1 MEANKTLHEA
11 KRHADVTIKMQPIPV
26 QELRFVAF
34 SDASFS
40 SNKQPGSHQE
50 MMIVACH
57 ESIGI
62 NRTGPVNPLVW
73 HSEKIQKVAVST
85 VSAEAM
91 SFAGAVDMLSW
102 VRLYWG
108 WLMNVNIPG
117 RKLIRL
123 SCSCHLHS
131 LPYHP

>member
-1 MEANKTLHEA
+1 MSTLVEANKTLHEA
-11 KRHADVTIKMQPIPV
+11 KHHADVTIKMQPIPV
-26 QELRFVAF
+26 QELRFVAC

-57 ESIGI
+57 EPICI
-62 NRTGPVNPLVW
+62 NRTGP
-73 HSEKIQKVAVST
+73 VST

-108 WLMNVNIPG
+108 WLMNVNIP
-117 RKLIRL
+117 
-123 SCSCHLHS
+123 
-131 LPYHP
+131 